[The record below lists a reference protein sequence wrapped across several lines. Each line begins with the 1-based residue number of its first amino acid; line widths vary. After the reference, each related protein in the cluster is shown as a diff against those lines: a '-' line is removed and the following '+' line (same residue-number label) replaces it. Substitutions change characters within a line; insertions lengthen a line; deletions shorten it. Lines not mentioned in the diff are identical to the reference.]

1 VVAGASVCCS
11 MLQCVAACCSR
22 FIYVCGMTY
31 SIGRMESVVAV
42 CCSMLQ
48 RDAAASFTCVTLDVL
63 QGG

>member
-1 VVAGASVCCS
+1 MFQYVAVCCS
-11 MLQCVAACCSR
+11 VLQPLYLRVWHDLFYRTDGELVA
-22 FIYVCGMTY
+22 G
-31 SIGRMESVVAV
+31 